1 MIKQVLSV
9 VCGSAV
15 LLTAACNSHNEQ
27 ADVNKKTGDILK
39 ANLDTTVNPAN
50 DFFDYA
56 NGGWIKNNPIPDE
69 QKSWGIAYLVQE
81 DLYNRLKTINEQAVA
96 KADNT
101 IAKKIAAFW
110 KSGMDSAVVNKQ
122 GITAIQPELQAID
135 QIKTKED
142 VLAMVARL
150 NKMGIGVMFGNYVG
164 QDDMNSEKMAFM
176 LAQGG
181 IGLPNR
187 DYYFNADERTKKIRD
202 AYPGHIERMFNLAAL
217 APITETKAKSEG
229 IVRLETRLAKASRK
243 LEDLRDPYKNYNKF
257 AVADLKKL
265 TPDIDWQKWLSM
277 IDINKLDTVI
287 VGQPEF
293 FKEMNAALNTES
305 IDVWKDYLK
314 WNLLNELAPYL
325 STELEQANFSFY
337 GQLLSGA
344 KKQKPRW
351 KRVLDEE
358 EKAMG
363 EALGQLFVKEYFNEK
378 AKKRYN
384 DMVEDIRDALKE
396 RIKKL
401 DWMSEATKE
410 KALVKLAKMKK
421 KVGYPDKW
429 KDFSAM
435 EIKDQP
441 YVRNVIAAHQWWHQ
455 YQINKLGKPV
465 NRDEWD
471 MTPQTYNAYYNPSNN
486 EIVLPAGI
494 FTVPGKRDE
503 ELDDALVYGYAA
515 ASTIGHEIT
524 HGFDDQGRQYDE
536 YGNLKSWW
544 TKEDEAKFNTRAAV
558 MVKQFNAYVPVD
570 SQHINGSATLGENI
584 ADLGGVLLGWD
595 AFTKKEQYKKGEQ
608 IAGLNPGQRF
618 FLGYSLGWL
627 YNIRKESMAQQLLTD
642 VHSPAKYRVN
652 GPFSDVD
659 AFYKVFNVKPGDGM
673 YLADSLRVKIW

>member
-1 MIKQVLSV
+1 MIKQALSV

-15 LLTAACNSHNEQ
+15 LLAAACGNNKEEAGTS
-27 ADVNKKTGDILK
+27 KKTGDILK
-39 ANLDTTVNPAN
+39 ENLDTTVSPVT

-56 NGGWIKNNPIPDE
+56 NGGWIKTHAIPDE
-69 QKSWGIAYLVQE
+69 EKSWGIAYLVQE

-96 KADNT
+96 KPDNA

-110 KSGMDSAVVNKQ
+110 KSGMDSAGVNKQ
-122 GITAIQPELQAID
+122 GIAAIQPELQLID
-135 QIKTKED
+135 NIKTKED
-142 VLAMVARL
+142 VLSVVAQM
-150 NKMGIGVMFGNYVG
+150 NKMGIGPMFGCYIG

-176 LAQGG
+176 LVQGG
-181 IGLPNR
+181 LGLPNR
-187 DYYFNADERTKKIRD
+187 DYYFNTDERTKKIRD
-202 AYPGHIERMFNLAAL
+202 AYPAHIERMFNLAAL
-217 APITETKAKSEG
+217 APITETKAKSTG
-229 IVRLETRLAKASRK
+229 IMRLETRLAKASRK

-257 AVADLKKL
+257 TVANMKKL
-265 TPDIDWQKWLSM
+265 TPDIDWQKMLSM
-277 IDINKLDTVI
+277 LGIEKLDTVI

-293 FKEMNAALNTES
+293 FKEVNAALNTES

-314 WNLLNELAPYL
+314 WNLINEMAPYL
-325 STELEQANFSFY
+325 SAEVEQANFSFY
-337 GQLLSGA
+337 GQTLSGV

-351 KRVLDEE
+351 KRVLNEE
-358 EKAMG
+358 EKAIG

-378 AKKRYN
+378 AKKRYS
-384 DMVEDIRDALKE
+384 DMVEDIREALKN

-401 DWMSEATKE
+401 DWMSDATKE

-435 EIKDQP
+435 EIKEQP
-441 YVRNVIAAHQWWHQ
+441 YVRNVIAARQWWHQ
-455 YQINKLGKPV
+455 YAINKLGKPV
-465 NRDEWD
+465 DRNEWD

-536 YGNLKSWW
+536 NGNLKSWW
-544 TKEDEAKFNTRAAV
+544 TKEDETKFNARAAV
-558 MVKQFNAYVPVD
+558 MVKQFNGYIPVD
-570 SQHINGSATLGENI
+570 SMHINGSATLGENI

-595 AFTKKEQYKKGEQ
+595 AFIQKEQYKKGEP
-608 IAGLNPGQRF
+608 IAGLDPSKRF

-627 YNIRKESMAQQLLTD
+627 YSIRKETLAQQLLTD

-659 AFYKVFNVKPGDGM
+659 AFYKVFGVKPGDGM
-673 YLADSLRVKIW
+673 YIADSLRVRIW